1 MWSESPVW
9 HSSDF
14 LRKRSPSSVF
24 LSESE
29 SSNTSNSCLFL
40 KESCS
45 NSSWNITDYRKFKK
59 LTIYKLSYGYDISL
73 LNSVWHVC
81 LLMIAV
87 LDFGD
92 VCPQVSAFKLLSIE
106 ILVIYLYLFLS
117 RKSIPLTGNRAQTF
131 LKPASCGN
139 AVRLG
144 GMARPSKVAKVASIL
159 HLIQILILRSV
170 ALFLSRK

>member
-1 MWSESPVW
+1 MVNFHFLIQMWYRFIECIFYFKHGVSMWSESPVW

-14 LRKRSPSSVF
+14 LRKRSLSSVF

-92 VCPQVSAFKLLSIE
+92 VCPQVSAFELLSI
-106 ILVIYLYLFLS
+106 
-117 RKSIPLTGNRAQTF
+117 
-131 LKPASCGN
+131 
-139 AVRLG
+139 
-144 GMARPSKVAKVASIL
+144 
-159 HLIQILILRSV
+159 
-170 ALFLSRK
+170 

>member
-1 MWSESPVW
+1 MKKEVCRRASAPPEFCYFNSILNLRFCAFYLLNFYRELSFPNPNVISIYRMYFYFKHGVSMWSESPVW

-14 LRKRSPSSVF
+14 LRKRSLSSVF

-92 VCPQVSAFKLLSIE
+92 VCPQVSAFKLLSI
-106 ILVIYLYLFLS
+106 
-117 RKSIPLTGNRAQTF
+117 
-131 LKPASCGN
+131 
-139 AVRLG
+139 
-144 GMARPSKVAKVASIL
+144 
-159 HLIQILILRSV
+159 
-170 ALFLSRK
+170 